1 MLFKF
6 DTTCAWSSL
15 FCKEPRSY
23 LQQVSKL
30 HTHPGSSLVIFKL
43 SWFPSPNSSANSNDM
58 VATLA
63 EQTQPT
69 FSLLLRFHTAP
80 DLTSP
85 AALATATLTAARP
98 AACSQL
104 PSQAPRTSH
113 PGSPNRRLLSPGTGW
128 PSPLLPAGT
137 H

>member
-43 SWFPSPNSSANSNDM
+43 SWFPSPNLSANSNDT
-58 VATLA
+58 VAMLA

-69 FSLLLRFHTAP
+69 FSLLLWFHTAP
-80 DLTSP
+80 DPTSP
-85 AALATATLTAARP
+85 AVLATATLTNCCPALTAAFP
-98 AACSQL
+98 GTPNLS
-104 PSQAPRTSH
+104 PRI
-113 PGSPNRRLLSPGTGW
+113 PQQLSPGTGW